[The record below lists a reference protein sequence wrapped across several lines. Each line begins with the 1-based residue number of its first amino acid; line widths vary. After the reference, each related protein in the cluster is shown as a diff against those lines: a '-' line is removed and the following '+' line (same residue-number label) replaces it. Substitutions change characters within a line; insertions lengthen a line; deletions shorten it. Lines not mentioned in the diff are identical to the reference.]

1 MNRVGR
7 QLKNIFGLLSEVTPI
22 PRGHESWGSYWDSE
36 QLADNARHGGSFYH
50 GKTYGEGW
58 DGGYLNPRQGLHV
71 GTYRQAKEIVGLA
84 SADLDE
90 PMLETPIYDVEVTP
104 RKPYM
109 PGGEVHEETGGG
121 DSRQLLLGLT
131 DKKLLEEGYDVIPY
145 TNRIEEPGVLSY
157 RVLDPSSVTVDPVA
171 EWGRRDLSKVLRE
184 SPYRTYGREVTGR
197 RLPTRKEEDW
207 VDPWVDPYEG
217 EDEDEDAEW

>member
-7 QLKNIFGLLSEVTPI
+7 QLKNIFGLLSDVTPI

-71 GTYRQAKEIVGLA
+71 GSKLQAEERVGLA
-84 SADLDE
+84 SADLDD
-90 PMLETPIYDVEVTP
+90 PSKETPIYDVEVTP

-109 PGGEVHEETGGG
+109 PGGQVHVESGGG
-121 DSRQLLLGLT
+121 DSRLLLLGLK
-131 DKKLLEEGYDVIPY
+131 DEKLLAEGYDVVPY
-145 TNRIEEPGVLSY
+145 RNWIEEEGALSY
-157 RVLDPSSVTVDPVA
+157 RILEIV
-171 EWGRRDLSKVLRE
+171 
-184 SPYRTYGREVTGR
+184 YCYTY
-197 RLPTRKEEDW
+197 
-207 VDPWVDPYEG
+207 
-217 EDEDEDAEW
+217 